1 VCPDAHEEKLKMLRT
16 AMWVVVLALAGC
28 ASLRSL
34 DPNLNPRSDIP
45 LPQDLN
51 AAVNNRFV
59 GRSFNEVLLR
69 YGQPSGHVPYG
80 TNITVYQFQTSNSV
94 RLQQPVTTDTVAVV
108 GTADSNVGYAERT
121 SGWQGY
127 NQQMNCM
134 MRVGVKPDGTVDG
147 IDFVGQMGACQIFMP

>member
-1 VCPDAHEEKLKMLRT
+1 MLRIIVS
-16 AMWVVVLALAGC
+16 MVVLALAGC
-28 ASLRSL
+28 MAL
-34 DPNLNPRSDIP
+34 DPNVRTGSSIP

-94 RLQQPVTTDTVAVV
+94 RLQQPVTTDTVGVV
-108 GTADSNVGYAERT
+108 GTADSNVGYAEQT

-127 NQQMNCM
+127 NQEMKCM

-147 IDFVGQMGACQIFMP
+147 VDFVGQMGACQVFMP

>member
-1 VCPDAHEEKLKMLRT
+1 MLRT
-16 AMWVVVLALAGC
+16 IMSMTVLALAGC
-28 ASLRSL
+28 MSL
-34 DPNLNPRSDIP
+34 DPNVRGGSDIP
-45 LPQDLN
+45 SPQNLN
-51 AAVNNRFV
+51 AAMNSRFV

-69 YGQPSGHVPYG
+69 YGQPSGRVPYG

-94 RLQQPVTTDTVAVV
+94 RLQQPVTTNTVGVV
-108 GTADSNVGYAERT
+108 GTADSNVGYAEQT

>member
-1 VCPDAHEEKLKMLRT
+1 MLRI

-28 ASLRSL
+28 MAL
-34 DPNLNPRSDIP
+34 DPNVRTGSNIP

-51 AAVNNRFV
+51 AAVSNRFV

-94 RLQQPVTTDTVAVV
+94 RLQQPVTTDTVGVV

-147 IDFVGQMGACQIFMP
+147 VDFVGQMGACQVFMP